1 MNQIFKLFI
10 PMLSSNLILVLSGL
24 IDIAYVGHFSN
35 DHVAALSVTL
45 SLYTI
50 YSDLCH
56 WYGDSARRDAQALR
70 SLWLS

>member
-10 PMLSSNLILVLSGL
+10 PMLSSNLIVVLSGL

-45 SLYTI
+45 SLYTLADVTFGI
-50 YSDLCH
+50 GEYCL
-56 WYGDSARRDAQALR
+56 AL
-70 SLWLS
+70 LVP

>member
-10 PMLSSNLILVLSGL
+10 PMLSSNLIVVLSGL

-45 SLYTI
+45 SLYTVVYVI
-50 YSDLCH
+50 GMGILGRVKLEVRH
-56 WYGDSARRDAQALR
+56 KPPN
-70 SLWLS
+70 

>member
-45 SLYTI
+45 SLY
-50 YSDLCH
+50 SDLCY
-56 WYGDSARRDAQALR
+56 WDGDFARCDPQALG
-70 SLWLS
+70 SSWLP

>member
-35 DHVAALSVTL
+35 DHVAALSVIIF
-45 SLYTI
+45 I
-50 YSDLCH
+50 YSGLCH
-56 WYGDSARRDAQALR
+56 WNGHSAGCDAQALG
-70 SLWLS
+70 SLWFS